1 MSRNSL
7 PSPRFLTAVGR
18 HPPSGC
24 AVIWDWWNIETKGQY
39 AASCLVV
46 ILAVVLYR
54 GLVKL
59 EAKFVTYALAL
70 ATQADANGSDLGAS
84 TAQPACNPRA
94 CLFRNIDVT

>member
-1 MSRNSL
+1 
-7 PSPRFLTAVGR
+7 
-18 HPPSGC
+18 
-24 AVIWDWWNIETKGQY
+24 
-39 AASCLVV
+39 VV

-84 TAQPACNPRA
+84 TAQPARNPRA
-94 CLFRNIDVT
+94 RLFPPEH